1 MIRKIIL
8 FFMLV
13 ALLPALKAQKGDE
26 ILLQRKRAIQL
37 LLETQVACWN
47 EGDLRGYMEGYWKS
61 DSMQF
66 ISPKGI
72 TFGYN
77 QTLENYEKSWGA
89 KPSLG
94 RLSFRNLSIRSLDE
108 FQLLFQVTGDW
119 MVNTDTEEDAGHFSL
134 IVRFSGRVPKIIIDH
149 TF

>member
-1 MIRKIIL
+1 MIRKIFIFFIL
-8 FFMLV
+8 IVSFSSI
-13 ALLPALKAQKGDE
+13 KAQNENE
-26 ILLQRKRAIQL
+26 IIDRRKQAIQL
-37 LLETQVACWN
+37 LVETQVACWN
-47 EGDLRGYMEGYWKS
+47 EGDLKGYMEGYWKS

-94 RLSFRNLSIRSLDE
+94 RLSFRNLSIRPLDE
-108 FQLLFQVTGDW
+108 FQLLFQV
-119 MVNTDTEEDAGHFSL
+119 
-134 IVRFSGRVPKIIIDH
+134 
-149 TF
+149 

>member
-47 EGDLRGYMEGYWKS
+47 DGDLRGYMEGYWKS

-66 ISPKGI
+66 ISPNGI

-77 QTLENYEKSWGA
+77 QTLESYEKSWGA

-94 RLSFRNLSIRSLDE
+94 RLSFRNLSIRPLDK
-108 FQLLFQVTGDW
+108 FQLLFQ
-119 MVNTDTEEDAGHFSL
+119 
-134 IVRFSGRVPKIIIDH
+134 
-149 TF
+149 

>member
-1 MIRKIIL
+1 MIRKIFIFFIL
-8 FFMLV
+8 IASFSSI
-13 ALLPALKAQKGDE
+13 KAQNENE
-26 ILLQRKRAIQL
+26 IIDRRKQAIQL
-37 LLETQVACWN
+37 LVETQVACWN
-47 EGDLRGYMEGYWKS
+47 EGDLKGYMEGYWKS

-94 RLSFRNLSIRSLDE
+94 RLSFRNLRIRPLDE
-108 FQLLFQVTGDW
+108 LKLLFQVTGDW
-119 MVNTDTEEDAGHFSL
+119 MVNTETEEDAGHFSL
-134 IVRFSGRVPKIIIDH
+134 IVRFDGRVPKIIIDH

>member
-1 MIRKIIL
+1 MIRKIFIFFIL
-8 FFMLV
+8 IASFSSI
-13 ALLPALKAQKGDE
+13 KAQNENE
-26 ILLQRKRAIQL
+26 IIDRRKHAIQL
-37 LLETQVACWN
+37 LVETQVACWN
-47 EGDLRGYMEGYWKS
+47 EGDLKGYMEGYWKS

-94 RLSFRNLSIRSLDE
+94 RLSFRNLRIRPLDE
-108 FQLLFQVTGDW
+108 LKLLFQVTGDW
-119 MVNTDTEEDAGHFSL
+119 MVNTETEEDAGHFSL
-134 IVRFSGRVPKIIIDH
+134 IVRFDGRVPKIIIDH

>member
-1 MIRKIIL
+1 MIRKIIFLLVLAAL
-8 FFMLV
+8 F
-13 ALLPALKAQKGDE
+13 PALKAQKGDE
-26 ILLQRKRAIQL
+26 ILQQRKLAIQL
-37 LLETQVACWN
+37 LVETQVSCWN
-47 EGDLRGYMEGYWKS
+47 EGDLKGYMKGYWKS

-77 QTLENYEKSWGA
+77 QTLEKYENSWGA

-94 RLSFRNLSIRSLDE
+94 RLSFRNLIIRPLDE
-108 FQLLFQVTGDW
+108 LQLLFQVTGDW
-119 MVNTDTEEDAGHFSL
+119 MVKTDTEEDAGHFSL
-134 IVRFSGRVPKIIIDH
+134 IIRFNGRVPKIIIDH